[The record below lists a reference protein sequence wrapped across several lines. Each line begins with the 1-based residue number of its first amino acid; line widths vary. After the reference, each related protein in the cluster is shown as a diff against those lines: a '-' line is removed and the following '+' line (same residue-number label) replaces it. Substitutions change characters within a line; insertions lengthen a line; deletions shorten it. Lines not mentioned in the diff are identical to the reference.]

1 MEEMNTK
8 ETEAETRHRAPVNAP
23 NWTMACWSRWSSP
36 EGKVQEVQEHC
47 LEQAGKAEGLR
58 AKPVTDPK

>member
-1 MEEMNTK
+1 MEEMKTK
-8 ETEAETRHRAPVNAP
+8 ETEAETGHWAPVNAP
-23 NWTMACWSRWSSP
+23 NWIMARWSRRPSP

-58 AKPVTDPK
+58 N